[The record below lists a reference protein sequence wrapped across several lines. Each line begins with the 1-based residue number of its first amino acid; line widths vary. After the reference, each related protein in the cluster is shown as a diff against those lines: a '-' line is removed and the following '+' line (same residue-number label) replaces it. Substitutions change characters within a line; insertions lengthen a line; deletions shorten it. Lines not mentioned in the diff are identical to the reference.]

1 MDKKVL
7 GFERD
12 LDLRAVVESKQ
23 TMLELVKRK
32 TKVSVNKEN
41 QSVVRMSEISNI
53 YKMSRQKNSSRDL
66 HQKR

>member
-12 LDLRAVVESKQ
+12 LDLRAVESKQ